1 MKEKIW
7 GFIIVIIVSAVL
19 FFTGMDTRVLG
30 DPIEAYQVYLDGEKI
45 GVIASKDELLDLID
59 REQEE
64 LKKQYNVDKVYPPN
78 GLDIRKVYT
87 YDKELVSESSIY
99 DSIKDAE
106 PFTIDGYT
114 VTITYN
120 QDTKNEDGTKKNP
133 EKTKKIYL
141 LEKSLIKDALYNLA
155 VAFIGEENVDKYNK
169 GTQTEIVDTGEIINS
184 IYFDDTVTVKRDLI
198 STEEYI
204 FSDVST
210 LSRYLLYGTLEIQK
224 TYKTQVGEN
233 LQAIASANHLNIEEL
248 LIANPQYK
256 SANVLLAEGEIVNI
270 GLIKPLVNIVYR
282 KTDVKN
288 VEISYTTEYES
299 DNKKPKSYKVVTTK
313 GQNGKSRITQEVR
326 YVNGEIQS
334 LQITNTDV
342 ITPVVNEVV
351 TVGTKAGSGS
361 TDYDKTLGN
370 EDYFWPT
377 LVPFTI
383 GTRYE
388 WRWGKHHDGIDI
400 YGTGHGSPIYAVHSG
415 TVYRTNYN
423 KNTSTGIAVYI
434 DHHNG
439 YYTISMHLS
448 KILVKEGQEVEK
460 GQQIGKMGNTGNSY
474 GTHLHL
480 GVFTGDRPY
489 SMNSKPIDPC
499 KTIFRC

>member
-1 MKEKIW
+1 MKDKIW
-7 GFIIVIIVSAVL
+7 GFIIVILISGVL
-19 FFTGMDTRVLG
+19 FFTGMDKRVLG

-45 GVIASKDELLDLID
+45 GVISSKDDFLNLID
-59 REQEE
+59 TEQEE
-64 LKKQYNVDKVYPPN
+64 LKKKYNVDKVYPPN
-78 GLDIRKVYT
+78 GLDIRKIYT
-87 YDKELVSESSIY
+87 YDNKLVSVEDIY
-99 DSIKDAE
+99 NSIKDAE

-120 QDTKNEDGTKKNP
+120 EESTNEDGSDKHDVP
-133 EKTKKIYL
+133 SKKIYL

-155 VAFIGEENVDKYNK
+155 AAFIGEENVDKYNK
-169 GTQTEIVDTGEIINS
+169 GTQTEITDTGEIINS
-184 IYFDDTVTVKRDLI
+184 IYFDDVVTVKKDLV

-210 LSRYLLYGTLEIQK
+210 LSRYLLYGTLDIQK
-224 TYKTQVGEN
+224 TYTTQVGEN
-233 LQAIASANHLNIEEL
+233 LQAIATANHLNIEEL

-256 SANVLLAEGEIVNI
+256 SANVLLAEGDVVNI
-270 GLIKPLVNIVYR
+270 GLIKPLVNVVYR

-288 VEISYTTEYES
+288 IDIAYTTKYES

-313 GQNGKSRITQEVR
+313 GQNGKSRITQEIK

-334 LQITNTDV
+334 LTITNNESIV
-342 ITPVVNEVV
+342 PVVNEVI
-351 TVGTKAGSGS
+351 TVGTKTGTGS
-361 TDYDKTLGN
+361 TNYETSLGN
-370 EDYFWPT
+370 DDYYWPT

-383 GTRYE
+383 GTRFE

-415 TVYRTNYN
+415 IVYRTNYN

-434 DHHNG
+434 DHENG

-448 KILVKEGQEVEK
+448 KILVKEGQRVKK

-489 SMNSKPIDPC
+489 SMHSTAVDPC
-499 KTIFRC
+499 KTIFTC